1 MSVGRG
7 IAVANIE
14 SVKHGIEKDS
24 WIVARGVRTT
34 VRSSS
39 GNRVMHECFVFG
51 PDHEELAKNFA
62 LKLFGEGERL
72 SACVFRL
79 NTRVFTVNTP
89 PPGGNPLPVGD
100 GNWTG

>member
-1 MSVGRG
+1 MSTGRG

-34 VRSSS
+34 SKSSS

-51 PDHEELAKNFA
+51 PDQAPRGAQVQNLGSLVE
-62 LKLFGEGERL
+62 
-72 SACVFRL
+72 
-79 NTRVFTVNTP
+79 
-89 PPGGNPLPVGD
+89 
-100 GNWTG
+100 